1 MLKFIYSYRK
11 FRFILLLV
19 CVICVKPLFGLN
31 KTVTMHP
38 APIPNF
44 EISHF
49 CLGDTAFFTNTTV
62 LGNTYIWHIYKI
74 VTGTKGS
81 IMDSL
86 VYTSTNFNIN
96 YVFQS
101 SGTYIIEL
109 TANNGHIITID
120 RNITINRYNVT
131 NAEFDYMYC
140 GSIFI
145 NLSVCYDACLWDF
158 GDGQTSTLNSPVHY
172 YDTIGTYQVKLISH
186 NATSSDTVIK
196 AVYVSQTKNLDGGF
210 STKINKDSVLFITN
224 DSITGPFTQYH
235 WSFGDGVVSDLYSFT
250 GGRKVYHT
258 YQKKDTTYSVFL
270 LVKTSCLAAF
280 SQSNLFV
287 PDSTP
292 VFSTYIYP
300 NPSSD
305 NSMLHIVTNRKAELT
320 NMSIINSLG
329 QQMDTT
335 NYFET
340 SRGWNV
346 NISDF
351 SKGVY
356 MIRLWFGKDVIVK
369 KIIKE

>member
-1 MLKFIYSYRK
+1 MLKFRHSYRK
-11 FRFILLLV
+11 LRSTLLIV
-19 CVICVKPLFGLN
+19 CVMSVQMSFCLN
-31 KTVTMHP
+31 KMASMHP

-49 CLGDTAFFTNTTV
+49 CLGDTAFFTNTTL
-62 LGNTYIWHIYKI
+62 LGNTYIWHIYKVVPGI
-74 VTGTKGS
+74 KGS
-81 IMDSL
+81 VTDSL

-120 RNITINRYNVT
+120 RNITINDFNVT
-131 NAEFDYMYC
+131 NADFDYNYC

-158 GDGQTSTLNSPVHY
+158 GDGQTSTLDSPVHY
-172 YDTIGTYQVKLISH
+172 YDTIGIYQVKLISH
-186 NATSSDTVIK
+186 NATSSDTMMQ
-196 AVYVSQTKNLDGGF
+196 AVNVTQTKNLDGRF
-210 STKINKDSVLFITN
+210 FTKINKDSVLFITN

-235 WSFGDGVVSDLYSFT
+235 WSFGDGVVADLFPLT

-270 LVKTSCLAAF
+270 LVKTTCLDAF
-280 SQSNLFV
+280 SQANVFV

-292 VFSTYIYP
+292 VFNTYIYP

-305 NSMLHIVTNRKAELT
+305 NSTLHIVTNRKAELT

-356 MIRLWFGKDVIVK
+356 MVRLYFGKDVTVK